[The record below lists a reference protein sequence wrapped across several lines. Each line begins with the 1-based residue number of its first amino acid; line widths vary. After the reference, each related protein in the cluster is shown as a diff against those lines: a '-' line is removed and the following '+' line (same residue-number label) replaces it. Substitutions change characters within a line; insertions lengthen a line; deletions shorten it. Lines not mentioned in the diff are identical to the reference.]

1 MNWEAHVHTLGNLCG
16 GVLQLCV
23 DSILSYLS
31 YDLKLFN
38 YDLECWKYT
47 DTDTDTKTGERYS
60 YFRTLSF
67 ISQIAVTAY

>member
-1 MNWEAHVHTLGNLCG
+1 MHTLGNLCG
-16 GVLQLCV
+16 GVLQLYV

-47 DTDTDTKTGERYS
+47 DTDPDHS
-60 YFRTLSF
+60 DF
-67 ISQIAVTAY
+67 V

>member
-1 MNWEAHVHTLGNLCG
+1 MHTLGNLCG
-16 GVLQLCV
+16 GVLQLYV

-47 DTDTDTKTGERYS
+47 DTETETHIFLIFLTIGKTVFLTY
-60 YFRTLSF
+60 LSKKKC
-67 ISQIAVTAY
+67 SLN